1 MVERVMSNVQ
11 LTFWAI
17 FMRERNRR
25 TVLQQVSTNNFVQQ
39 LFFSGKGSLSR
50 RRVVQHKL
58 HHIRTK
64 QRLLSKRFPIIPRT
78 EERNHINNPKCNL
91 LLLNTL

>member
-1 MVERVMSNVQ
+1 MFNLRFGLFLLV
-11 LTFWAI
+11 
-17 FMRERNRR
+17 REIKDGFAAGQYLPFC
-25 TVLQQVSTNNFVQQ
+25 TAVVL
-39 LFFSGKGSLSR
+39 SGKGSLSR

-78 EERNHINNPKCNL
+78 EERNHINDP
-91 LLLNTL
+91 